1 MTRRTLVVLTAVIAV
16 SVFAAAGM
24 WFTGKDADK
33 KAGETVADA
42 SLLVRPHSPS
52 FGPRSAPVT
61 IVEFFDP
68 ACETCRA
75 FYPVVKDI
83 MAEFP
88 GQVRLV
94 IRYTPLH
101 HGSDEVVRLL
111 ETARLQRKFEP
122 VLEAILHAQPQWA
135 SHNAPRIEKA
145 WEAAAAAGLDI
156 TRARNALMT
165 PEVTAVLEQDRSDS
179 VAVGARKTP
188 TFLVNG
194 KHLPSFGAQQL
205 YDLVQSE
212 VRTARSPAAVGDK

>member
-1 MTRRTLVVLTAVIAV
+1 MTRRTLVILTAVIAV

-33 KAGETVADA
+33 KAGATVADA

-68 ACETCRA
+68 ACEPCRA
-75 FYPVVKDI
+75 FYPLVKKI

-94 IRYTPLH
+94 LRYTPLH
-101 HGSDEVVRLL
+101 QGSDEVVRLL
-111 ETARLQRKFEP
+111 EIARLQQKFEP
-122 VLEAILHAQPQWA
+122 VLEAILQAQPQWA
-135 SHNAPRIEKA
+135 SHGAPRIEKA
-145 WEAAAAAGLDI
+145 WEVAEAAGLDLAQ
-156 TRARNALMT
+156 TRNALMS
-165 PEVTAVLEQDRSDS
+165 PEVSAVLEQGILDS
-179 VAVGARKTP
+179 KAAGATKTP
-188 TFLVNG
+188 TFIVNG

-205 YDLVQSE
+205 YDLVESE
-212 VRTARSPAAVGDK
+212 VRAAAGGK

>member
-16 SVFAAAGM
+16 SLFAAAGM
-24 WFTGKDADK
+24 WFTSKDADK
-33 KAGETVADA
+33 KAGAAVADA
-42 SLLVRPHSPS
+42 SLLVRPHSPI
-52 FGPRSAPVT
+52 FGARSAPVT

-75 FYPVVKDI
+75 FYPVVKEI

-94 IRYTPLH
+94 MRYTPLH
-101 HGSDEVVRLL
+101 QGSDEVVRLL
-111 ETARLQRKFEP
+111 EAARLQRKFEP
-122 VLEAILHAQPQWA
+122 VLEAILHAQPEWA
-135 SHNAPRIEKA
+135 SHSAPRIERA
-145 WEAAAAAGLDI
+145 YQAAAVAGLDLAK
-156 TRARNALMT
+156 ARNVMMT

-188 TFLVNG
+188 TFIVNG

-205 YDLVQSE
+205 YDLVESE
-212 VRTARSPAAVGDK
+212 VKAARAKSVTEGK

>member
-16 SVFAAAGM
+16 SLFATAGM
-24 WFTGKDADK
+24 WFTSKDADK
-33 KAGETVADA
+33 KAGAAVADA
-42 SLLVRPHSPS
+42 SLLVRPHSPI
-52 FGPRSAPVT
+52 FGARSAPVT

-75 FYPVVKDI
+75 FYPVVKEI

-94 IRYTPLH
+94 MRYTPLH
-101 HGSDEVVRLL
+101 QGSDEVVRLL
-111 ETARLQRKFEP
+111 EAARLQRKFEP
-122 VLEAILHAQPQWA
+122 VLEAILHAQPEWA
-135 SHNAPRIEKA
+135 SHSAPRIERA
-145 WEAAAAAGLDI
+145 YQAAAVAGLDLAK
-156 TRARNALMT
+156 ARNVMMT

-188 TFLVNG
+188 TFIVNG

-205 YDLVQSE
+205 YDLVESE
-212 VRTARSPAAVGDK
+212 VKAARAKSVTEGK

>member
-1 MTRRTLVVLTAVIAV
+1 MTRRTLVVLTAIIAV

-33 KAGETVADA
+33 KAGAAVADA
-42 SLLVRPHSPS
+42 SLLVRPHSPI
-52 FGPRSAPVT
+52 FGARSAPVT

-75 FYPVVKDI
+75 FYPIVKEI

-94 IRYTPLH
+94 MRYTPLH

-135 SHNAPRIEKA
+135 SHSAPRLDKA
-145 WEAAAAAGLDI
+145 WEAAAAAGLDV

-165 PEVTAVLEQDRSDS
+165 PEVTAVLEQDISDAK
-179 VAVGARKTP
+179 AVGANKTP
-188 TFLVNG
+188 TFVVNG

-205 YDLVQSE
+205 YDLVESE
-212 VRTARSPAAVGDK
+212 VQATKAKAGG

>member
-1 MTRRTLVVLTAVIAV
+1 MTRRTIVVLTAVIAV

-24 WFTGKDADK
+24 WLTSK
-33 KAGETVADA
+33 KADQSGATVADA
-42 SLLVRPHSPS
+42 TMLVRPHSPI

-75 FYPVVKDI
+75 FYPLVKEI

-122 VLEAILHAQPQWA
+122 VLEAILDAQPQWA
-135 SHNAPRIEKA
+135 SHNAPRLDKA
-145 WEAAAAAGLDI
+145 WEAAAAAGLDV
-156 TRARNALMT
+156 TRARTALMT
-165 PEVTAVLEQDRSDS
+165 PEVTAVLEQDRNDS

-188 TFLVNG
+188 TFVVNG

-205 YDLVQSE
+205 YDLVEGE
-212 VRTARSPAAVGDK
+212 VRAARAKSTATG

>member
-24 WFTGKDADK
+24 WFTGKDADM
-33 KAGETVADA
+33 KAGAAVAEA

-75 FYPVVKDI
+75 FYPVVKQI

-94 IRYTPLH
+94 VRYTPLH

-122 VLEAILHAQPQWA
+122 VLEAILDAQPQWA
-135 SHNAPRIEKA
+135 SHSAPRIDKA
-145 WEAAAAAGLDI
+145 WDAAAVAGLDV

-165 PEVTAVLEQDRSDS
+165 PEVTAVLEQDISDS
-179 VAVGARKTP
+179 RAVGATKTP

-205 YDLVQSE
+205 YDLVESE
-212 VRTARSPAAVGDK
+212 VRATRVKAGS